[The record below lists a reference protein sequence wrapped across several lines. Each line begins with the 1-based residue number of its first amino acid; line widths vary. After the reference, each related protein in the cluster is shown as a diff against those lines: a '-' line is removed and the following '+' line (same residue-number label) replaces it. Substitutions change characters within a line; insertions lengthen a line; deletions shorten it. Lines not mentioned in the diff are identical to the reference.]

1 MGADTAVTY
10 TAAAHRQ
17 FSLASL
23 TTSMGNL
30 IPAIKTGWRRSP
42 VKRSNLPW
50 RQHDVY
56 APYAPVCGWE
66 GEGMKRRQP
75 AMNKQILCVSVVDYD
90 YITTARMTHKFD

>member
-1 MGADTAVTY
+1 MGAVTAVTY
-10 TAAAHRQ
+10 TAAARRQ

-42 VKRSNLPW
+42 VKRSHLPW
-50 RQHDVY
+50 RPHD
-56 APYAPVCGWE
+56 PYAGVCGWG

-90 YITTARMTHKFD
+90 YITTAQTINKFD